1 MPPKRRSVK
10 TKSKDEEEPTE
21 MILPDG
27 ETEAEAEAEVAAAVD
42 HLLFTPEK
50 EAVEEV
56 ASSAQPVSMAS
67 LSMARSRLTTLLSK
81 IHREEADHETARSS
95 PLADIHAGDDA
106 FKIKSES
113 VAVPSKKRRRREVL
127 ETGGPHHS
135 YVMKLFDRSVD
146 LAQFNEKTALYPVC
160 RAWMANRPRHVPK
173 PIPPDSDEEYDY
185 LELGSEELGSIVR
198 KMPPAE
204 AKTEA
209 HNRVPHKLPVKSN
222 NDTIVKQ
229 LLDTCLQEDCDESLL
244 EEHKQ
249 HWRQVKRDWVQAA
262 FNNETRYGKSIKMIE
277 DIYKRAQEL
286 YS

>member
-27 ETEAEAEAEVAAAVD
+27 EMEAEAEVAAAVD

-50 EAVEEV
+50 EAVEEA
-56 ASSAQPVSMAS
+56 ASSAQPISMAS

-81 IHREEADHETARSS
+81 IHREEAEHETARSS
-95 PLADIHAGDDA
+95 PLTDIHAGDDA

-113 VAVPSKKRRRREVL
+113 VAVPSKKRRRREVQ

-160 RAWMANRPRHVPK
+160 RAWMANKPRHVSK
-173 PIPPDSDEEYDY
+173 PISPDSDEEYDY
-185 LELGSEELGSIVR
+185 LELGNEELGSIVR

-209 HNRVPHKLPVKSN
+209 HNRVPHNLPIKSN
-222 NDTIVKQ
+222 NDTIVK
-229 LLDTCLQEDCDESLL
+229 QEDCDESLL

-262 FNNETRYGKSIKMIE
+262 FKNETRYGKSIKMIE